1 MKITKLIA
9 HVSNF
14 LKKKYAKKFL
24 VYHFTANDGDK
35 AINNGRYFGNNAN
48 LKASAQYFVDDD
60 VIVQSVEDEY
70 VAYAVGGKKLSGN
83 GGKYHGVCT
92 NYNSINIEL
101 CDTNKNGKL
110 DLSNKTRENAIELGK
125 SLVKKYNIPKKR
137 VIRHYD
143 VTGKNCLPIDS
154 TELLTKD
161 GWLSLKD
168 IKVGDCV
175 AQYNSETNEIEFD
188 KVLNVIEPYQA
199 EVLKNRSLEATDNH
213 RMYLVPNSKNSHKYR
228 DVLWGDALDGN
239 KCYLI
244 KNGAVYNGQGLE
256 LSDDEIR
263 LLVWIQGDGHYIKTR
278 NGKTSGIEFHL
289 KKKRKISTIIE
300 LLNNL
305 EIEYTICNKS
315 DGSTSIRIYDI
326 NLYNWSEQWLNDKKF
341 TYNLLEMSNSQFDVF
356 WNELL
361 IVDGNIESNMYSSV
375 PQINLDVIQAVCA
388 TKGIRT
394 NKCTLGSIEPTAI
407 VRSSSNYSVGGHIG
421 KKKIEKRNT
430 LVSCVTV
437 PSGYILIRQNGKTFI
452 VGNCPAYFVK
462 DEKAWNE
469 FKNEIFATKTT
480 SSSTTTKKVI
490 TYKASVVKS
499 LQKALNSS
507 YKLKLS
513 VDGIIGTKTKTVLKT
528 YVVKN
533 YTKNAY
539 AKWIQQ
545 RLKDKGYHIKVDGK
559 FGNDSTS
566 VLKAFQKDNGLTVDG
581 KCGYNTALKLAQN

>member
-14 LKKKYAKKFL
+14 LKKKYTKKFL

-125 SLVKKYNIPKKR
+125 SLVKKYNIPKER

-143 VTGKNCLPIDS
+143 VTGK
-154 TELLTKD
+154 
-161 GWLSLKD
+161 
-168 IKVGDCV
+168 
-175 AQYNSETNEIEFD
+175 
-188 KVLNVIEPYQA
+188 
-199 EVLKNRSLEATDNH
+199 
-213 RMYLVPNSKNSHKYR
+213 
-228 DVLWGDALDGN
+228 
-239 KCYLI
+239 
-244 KNGAVYNGQGLE
+244 
-256 LSDDEIR
+256 
-263 LLVWIQGDGHYIKTR
+263 
-278 NGKTSGIEFHL
+278 
-289 KKKRKISTIIE
+289 
-300 LLNNL
+300 
-305 EIEYTICNKS
+305 
-315 DGSTSIRIYDI
+315 
-326 NLYNWSEQWLNDKKF
+326 
-341 TYNLLEMSNSQFDVF
+341 
-356 WNELL
+356 
-361 IVDGNIESNMYSSV
+361 
-375 PQINLDVIQAVCA
+375 
-388 TKGIRT
+388 
-394 NKCTLGSIEPTAI
+394 
-407 VRSSSNYSVGGHIG
+407 
-421 KKKIEKRNT
+421 
-430 LVSCVTV
+430 
-437 PSGYILIRQNGKTFI
+437 
-452 VGNCPAYFVK
+452 NCPAYFVK

-469 FKNEIFATKTT
+469 FKNEIFTTKTT
-480 SSSTTTKKVI
+480 TVTTSTTTKKVT

-513 VDGIIGTKTKTVLKT
+513 VDGVIGTKTKTVLKT
-528 YVVKN
+528 YSVKN

-559 FGNDSTS
+559 FGNDSAS
-566 VLKAFQKDNGLTVDG
+566 VLKAFQKENGLTVDG
-581 KCGYNTALKLAQN
+581 KCGYNTTLKLAQN